1 MSEWAGD
8 GGDACVHVV
17 GVVGADPDGL
27 AAALGGTSSGWGT
40 VRDRGTARER
50 DAAGRCVVVALD
62 LSCEPGA
69 EERDLL
75 ADLADRGVSTA
86 LVATRVDRYP
96 DWPDLVARA
105 RVILDPDRRLAL
117 FAVSVET
124 GGGLDDVRRWFA
136 GVEPGEST
144 PVRPPTEVVT
154 LGTTRCAGGAM
165 RRPPV
170 GPSRADR
177 LTGVR
182 AGVSAARADVVT
194 AARESIQ
201 GLAVTADRECAR
213 VRRRDV
219 DEYTQWLSDAMAAV
233 DVAADA
239 LLAERLDRVRAVAAL
254 GSPEIG
260 GPRPSSPH
268 VRARTSGA
276 VAPPPERRP
285 NAEDAVMLLFGVTA
299 GFGAGR
305 VLVSPMAQWAGL
317 GWTGTALTAL
327 TGLAVAAW
335 IVGVRRTASTRT
347 ALRRWT
353 ADTVTLRRTALEHR
367 LAAQLS
373 DVEAAVGR
381 EAWNRTPARNV

>member
-1 MSEWAGD
+1 MSGWAD
-8 GGDACVHVV
+8 VGGDDGVHVV

-27 AAALGGTSSGWGT
+27 AAALGGTSSVWDDAGDW
-40 VRDRGTARER
+40 
-50 DAAGRCVVVALD
+50 DAAGRCAVVALD
-62 LSCEPGA
+62 LSGEPGA

-75 ADLADRGVSTA
+75 ADLADRGMSTA

-105 RVILDPDRRLAL
+105 RAILDPDRRLAL

-124 GGGLDDVRRWFA
+124 GGGLDDVRRWC
-136 GVEPGEST
+136 GDVEPGEST

-154 LGTTRCAGGAM
+154 LGTTRCAGGVV
-165 RRPPV
+165 RPLPG

-177 LTGVR
+177 LTGIR
-182 AGVSAARADVVT
+182 AGVSAARTDVVT

-201 GLAVTADRECAR
+201 GLAVAADRVCAR
-213 VRRRDV
+213 VRRRDA
-219 DEYTQWLSDAMAAV
+219 DAYTQWLSDAVAAV
-233 DVAADA
+233 DAAADA

-254 GSPEIG
+254 GASEIG
-260 GPRPSSPH
+260 GPSPPSPP
-268 VRARTSGA
+268 VNPPRSGV

-305 VLVSPMAQWAGL
+305 VLVSPMVQWAGL
-317 GWTGTALTAL
+317 GWTGAALTAL

-353 ADTVTLRRTALEHR
+353 SDTVTLRRTALEHR

-381 EAWNRTPARNV
+381 QAWNRTPARNV